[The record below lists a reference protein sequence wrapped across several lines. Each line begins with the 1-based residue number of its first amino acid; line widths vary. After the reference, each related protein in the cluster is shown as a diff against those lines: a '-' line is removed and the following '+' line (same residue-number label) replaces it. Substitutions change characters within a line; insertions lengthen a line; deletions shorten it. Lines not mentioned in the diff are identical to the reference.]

1 MKESPVVTLST
12 LVWTLILIFFYI
24 TSVKYKKFLFSAI
37 GTFTSILFIFTP
49 ILWLNDGGLKGGYPY
64 FLILFATMVVVVF
77 RGKLKGAFLSLM
89 VIVFLALT
97 FLEMKYPN
105 LVKQCPGKN
114 CVYYNHLWGFL
125 MTTVGVIILLNIFTN
140 KYIEQEKDLEKLN
153 TKLSLL
159 SRTDPLTGLY
169 NRRDLL
175 EKIDYQMRISSRN
188 KIPFSL
194 IITDI
199 DDFKKVNDEYG
210 HNCGDKVLKQISAIF
225 RSILRDTDTVARW
238 GGEEFVFLLSG
249 ADKETAIKIGERI
262 RKKIEK
268 TQFTCD
274 NKKTTVTISCGVTEY
289 DWGSKDIDEYVRRA
303 DVALYMSKNAGKNC
317 VKAN

>member
-1 MKESPVVTLST
+1 MFTEKERKTLSHIVDVLIGSSDEYTMEHRMYNAIVLVGIFIFFTGVITNLLMKESVVVTLST

-37 GTFTSILFIFTP
+37 GTFASILFIFTP
-49 ILWLNDGGLKGGYPY
+49 ILWFNDGGLKGGYPY

-77 RGKLKGAFLSLM
+77 RGKLKGAFLFLM
-89 VIVFLALT
+89 VIVFLTLT

-105 LVKQCPGKN
+105 LVRQCPGKN
-114 CVYYNHLWGFL
+114 CVYYNHTWGFL
-125 MTTVGVIILLNIFTN
+125 MATAGVIILLNIFTN

-188 KIPFSL
+188 KVPF
-194 IITDI
+194 
-199 DDFKKVNDEYG
+199 
-210 HNCGDKVLKQISAIF
+210 
-225 RSILRDTDTVARW
+225 
-238 GGEEFVFLLSG
+238 
-249 ADKETAIKIGERI
+249 
-262 RKKIEK
+262 
-268 TQFTCD
+268 
-274 NKKTTVTISCGVTEY
+274 
-289 DWGSKDIDEYVRRA
+289 
-303 DVALYMSKNAGKNC
+303 
-317 VKAN
+317 